1 MTNADQVEHLV
12 ARICDQ
18 HAAEADWIE
27 FAALARTDAG
37 LWRVLA
43 ETQHQQAALARAV
56 EQAARRAEAIEL
68 PLELAAFSLPQ
79 SDVAAAVRTERNVI
93 GRIRAWSGW
102 GVAAAA
108 LVLLAGQWI
117 FRSRDERSLQPPPE
131 GITTTALTG
140 HEDAAVRTTAAPS
153 SATDSVRSLMETGRD
168 GGLRLGEIPE
178 RVLID
183 ARPAADGKGYEL
195 LYIRQ
200 YLEQKFVPD
209 LFVPSGQDEQGKP
222 TLVRFESG
230 AGKSL

>member
-56 EQAARRAEAIEL
+56 EQAAVRADAVEL
-68 PLELAAFSLPQ
+68 PLESAAFALRQP
-79 SDVAAAVRTERNVI
+79 VAAAVGPLERDVI

-140 HEDAAVRTTAAPS
+140 HDDAAVRTTAAPS

-209 LFVPSGQDEQGKP
+209 LFVPAGQDEQGKP